1 MSISYEYV
9 LVLFQLLLFSFAML
23 VIVAFLFAQFLVH
36 FPGFFFDLFSQL
48 TDLIGNP
55 VEIVIKVLR
64 FSALLY
70 LFKWILN
77 QLGFQKGPMTFTQ
90 YMIISLCIA
99 YIVFSPSQFSPEEMV
114 IIAILV
120 LVSFYKMFTLV
131 FNKFSVKHKKQIE
144 ESVNRAKEFE
154 RAAFQAYQQDQ
165 LYDALS
171 HYHKALD
178 IYKSPILAQET
189 DLNIRRAKVLEKIG
203 VVLYKDKEFE
213 IALVRFHQALDFY
226 KKPNEENPS
235 LINDRIRLLN
245 ESALILLKLGRRQ
258 EALKRYQL
266 ISELTGKP
274 SIPKNFFVKNV

>member
-23 VIVAFLFAQFLVH
+23 VIVVFLFAQFLVH

-77 QLGFQKGPMTFTQ
+77 QFGFQKGPMTFTQ
-90 YMIISLCIA
+90 YMIVSLCIA
-99 YIVFSPSQFSPEEMV
+99 YVVFSPSQFSPEEML

-120 LVSFYKMFTLV
+120 SISFYKMFTLV

-144 ESVNRAKEFE
+144 AYVNRAKQFE
-154 RAAFQAYQQDQ
+154 SEAFQAYQEEQ
-165 LYDALS
+165 LYDALR

-189 DLNIRRAKVLEKIG
+189 DLDIHRAKVLEKIG
-203 VVLYKDKEFE
+203 VVLYKDREFE
-213 IALVRFHQALDFY
+213 IALVRFHQALDIY
-226 KKPNEENPS
+226 KKTDEDNPS
-235 LINDRIRLLN
+235 LFNDHIRLLN
-245 ESALILLKLGRRQ
+245 ESAFVLQKLGRRQ
-258 EALKRYQL
+258 EALKRYHL

-274 SIPKNFFVKNV
+274 SIPKNFFVNNV